1 MHVVFLSL
9 RFPQDVSSLIA
20 LTRLQLINEVKVLG
34 GTGSDGTRL
43 DSHGFCLLKK

>member
-20 LTRLQLINEVKVLG
+20 LTRLKLINEVKVLG
-34 GTGSDGTRL
+34 GQAATVLGL
-43 DSHGFCLLKK
+43 IAMAFVC